1 MFKIGDKVFYPFHGA
16 GEISEIKEKEV
27 LGNKNVYYEIYF
39 PLTGTK
45 ISVPANNAEKIF
57 LRYLSTEDKIKEG
70 LKYLASKEI
79 YTEIHWKNRYTKYQ
93 ALLKSGTL
101 IEMLEVVKS
110 LFFQNKKK
118 EISVTEKRLYNQT
131 LNLICNE
138 IALSLGKNIEDVKK
152 EIIDI
157 LNKLSDEID

>member
-1 MFKIGDKVFYPFHGA
+1 MFGVGDKVFYPFHGA

-27 LGNKNVYYEIYF
+27 LGSKNIYYEIFF

-57 LRYLSTEDKIKEG
+57 LRPISTEKKIKEG

-79 YTEIHWKNRYTKYQ
+79 YIESNWKNRYAKYQ
-93 ALLKSGTL
+93 SLLKSGEL
-101 IEMLEVVKS
+101 NEMFEVLKS
-110 LFFQNKKK
+110 LYFQNKRK
-118 EISVTEKRLYNQT
+118 EISISEKRLYNQT
-131 LNLICNE
+131 LNLITSE
-138 IALSLGKNIEDVKK
+138 ITLSLNKNPDDVKK

-157 LNKLSDEID
+157 LSKLEESIE